1 MLIATIA
8 KRFTFDAAHRLEN
21 LPADHK
27 CNRLHGHTYTVEL
40 EITGPVQANGFV
52 IDYQVIADAW
62 APLHELL
69 DHRYLN
75 EVHGLGVPSTER
87 LALWILSRL
96 VDDKNLAFDAS
107 RVDPRI
113 AAIEAIGRPSSVP
126 EWTLISAVTVEES
139 STTWCRVTTEAAR
152 RHGGGHRISLIS
164 YA

>member
-40 EITGPVQANGFV
+40 EITGPIAKDGFV

-75 EVHGLGVPSTER
+75 EVEGLDVPSTET
-87 LALWILSRL
+87 LAAWILGRL
-96 VDDKNLAFDAS
+96 VALPAFDPAMRWAGAGGHS
-107 RVDPRI
+107 GYR
-113 AAIEAIGRPSSVP
+113 
-126 EWTLISAVTVEES
+126 TLISAVTVEES
-139 STTWCRVTTEAAR
+139 STTWCRVTTAAAFDAGWVSR
-152 RHGGGHRISLIS
+152 NSLI
-164 YA
+164 